1 MAKKLLK
8 RPMSPLVLF
17 VKLLIP
23 WIVMA
28 VIAAMLASADY
39 SEVVVYTGALAGAL
53 LTTVAIYLVTNR
65 RRVISLLRHG

>member
-1 MAKKLLK
+1 MAKKLRR
-8 RPMSPLVLF
+8 RPASPLVLF

-28 VIAAMLASADY
+28 LIAAMLSSADY
-39 SEVVVYTGALAGAL
+39 SEAVVYTGALAGAL

-65 RRVISLLRHG
+65 RRMVSLLRHG